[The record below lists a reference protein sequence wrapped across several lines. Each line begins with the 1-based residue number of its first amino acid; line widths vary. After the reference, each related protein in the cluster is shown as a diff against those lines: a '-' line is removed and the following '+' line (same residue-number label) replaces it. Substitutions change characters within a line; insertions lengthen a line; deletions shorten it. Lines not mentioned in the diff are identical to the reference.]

1 MTRRPFSIE
10 PYDALEHLML
20 RVGYAS
26 VVWHYAARV
35 RVLPIQSVPN
45 GVAQYVDLT
54 FLANP
59 TYAVVLQIGLALA
72 LALYLWGRATAW
84 ALAYIV
90 ALLVARGTLSNSQ
103 GAIQHIGQI
112 VCVVGVAQWLAYAR
126 RAFSARLPRWA
137 FHGDVRDLAV
147 HFSKEIVAGSYIV
160 AACTKLIQS
169 GGMWIANSPSLA
181 TSIVK
186 ANDQEYYNYLPAGSA
201 DAGLA
206 VAHWI
211 LLHPTLAQL
220 CFAAALL
227 LELSSFAA
235 LASRRLAFVIGA
247 CLVLMHL
254 SIWQAMS
261 LHFTCHL
268 LLVGVYFLQIPCLVA
283 ALYRAWLEQRAP
295 SFLRQHDNLEPL

>member
-1 MTRRPFSIE
+1 MWRSTSI
-10 PYDALEHLML
+10 
-20 RVGYAS
+20 S
-26 VVWHYAARV
+26 
-35 RVLPIQSVPN
+35 
-45 GVAQYVDLT
+45 T

-72 LALYLWGRATAW
+72 LALYIWGRATAW

-126 RAFSARLPRWA
+126 RAFSAWLPRWA

-160 AACTKLIQS
+160 AACTKLIRS

-206 VAHWI
+206 IGHWI

-235 LASRRLAFVIGA
+235 LASRRLAFVTGA

-268 LLVGVYFLQIPCLVA
+268 LLVGVYFCSSLPCRGAVSRLARA
-283 ALYRAWLEQRAP
+283 ACAEL
-295 SFLRQHDNLEPL
+295 LRQHVDNLEPL